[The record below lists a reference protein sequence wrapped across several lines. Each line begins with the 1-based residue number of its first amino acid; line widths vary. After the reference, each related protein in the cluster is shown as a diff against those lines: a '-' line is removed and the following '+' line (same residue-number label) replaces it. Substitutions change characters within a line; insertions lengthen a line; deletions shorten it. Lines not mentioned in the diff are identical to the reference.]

1 MNEWINTNPQ
11 EGRHSYSLSPFPC
24 PGPQKAHPWPF
35 STGHCLPSI
44 NHLLC
49 PAGKASQCVPQ
60 PLPLRPGNRE
70 PQKQVPRQCL
80 GPKSW
85 LWSSREQSLVLPTHR
100 LHRAAGALA
109 GRRENPDQ
117 NRQGGGPGKRLL
129 ATTLLIS
136 VSINLYD
143 TLETSEREQSRLE
156 KKRTDSGPGGQ
167 TVAGPGAGNA
177 GVSWDSAARQTVAA
191 RGRPCLSLTAA
202 GAGLLGQLLLWQGPN
217 SKAQS
222 CSRERKI
229 SRFQTSPG
237 VMRPWA

>member
-1 MNEWINTNPQ
+1 MNESTNPQ

-24 PGPQKAHPWPF
+24 LGPQKAHPWPF

-60 PLPLRPGNRE
+60 LLPLRPGNS
-70 PQKQVPRQCL
+70 PRS
-80 GPKSW
+80 KS
-85 LWSSREQSLVLPTHR
+85 PGN
-100 LHRAAGALA
+100 AGAPGAGAAESRASGAPA

-117 NRQGGGPGKRLL
+117 NRQGGSPGKRLL

-156 KKRTDSGPGGQ
+156 KKKKEQTRALEDRCLDRCLGP
-167 TVAGPGAGNA
+167 V
-177 GVSWDSAARQTVAA
+177 
-191 RGRPCLSLTAA
+191 
-202 GAGLLGQLLLWQGPN
+202 LG
-217 SKAQS
+217 
-222 CSRERKI
+222 
-229 SRFQTSPG
+229 
-237 VMRPWA
+237 M